1 MLEDWAGSA
10 VGVPNNLARG
20 SLLANGLVDGER
32 LGLIVGSLLS
42 E

>member
-1 MLEDWAGSA
+1 MANGT
-10 VGVPNNLARG
+10 VG
-20 SLLANGLVDGER
+20 SLFPDGLVDGER